1 MDQVYNFLKKTI
13 CLKEH
18 DRVVVGVSAGPDSMA
33 LLHILKKLQKD
44 IGYKIIVAHINHNV
58 RKESVEEAS
67 FLEEYCLKNDLIFE
81 SMTIEKYGDDNFH
94 NEARNIRYN
103 FYRRLIDKYQANY
116 LMTGHHGDDLI
127 ETILMRIT
135 RGSNIK
141 GYSGFQIDTQKEG
154 YRIIRPLIYLTKDN
168 IIEYNSENNIPS
180 VEDKSNVSSK
190 YTRNRYRKKVLP
202 FLKEENKHVHLKY
215 LKFSSELYDYYNF
228 VDEEVT
234 KELAKRYK
242 DNVLDISNYDKLPK
256 LLQTKIIEKI
266 LNDNYEKN
274 LYLVS
279 DKHLYLILDIINNSR
294 PNIQIDLPDNLKVKK
309 SYNKLKIT
317 RNKDDN
323 QKYHVIISKSTLLP
337 NGHYIEMKSSC
348 NVTNN
353 FCTRLSS
360 QEVKLPLF
368 VRNREVGD
376 RMTIKNMKS
385 SKKLKDI
392 FIDSKVSK
400 EQRREQPVVVDS
412 DNNIIWL
419 PGLKKSQFDKA
430 KDDFY
435 DIILWYN

>member
-1 MDQVYNFLKKTI
+1 MNETIAYLKSLLNENDTLI
-13 CLKEH
+13 
-18 DRVVVGVSAGPDSMA
+18 VGLSGGPDSMC
-33 LLHILKKLQKD
+33 LLSILKNFPISLN
-44 IGYKIIVAHINHNV
+44 IICAHINHNIRQESNDEELFIIDYCKKNNLIIETTKFPKKAKDADYSEAELREMRYKYFEEIV
-58 RKESVEEAS
+58 RK
-67 FLEEYCLKNDLIFE
+67 
-81 SMTIEKYGDDNFH
+81 
-94 NEARNIRYN
+94 YN
-103 FYRRLIDKYQANY
+103 AQY
-116 LMTGHHGDDLI
+116 LFTAHHGDDLI